1 MAFTYPPS
9 SFPAHLP
16 HPLALPT
23 CLAHLPFPAHKA
35 CKVLD
40 CGFDSGDCGTDEY
53 GELFRIV
60 LDRTPKNYTV
70 PLGVTAVYFNLSD
83 VFGNDTVTMAT
94 HTKSSVVRTAVLSQK
109 HRVLTLTLSRNASRE
124 SVEFVL
130 QASNVTGSKSE
141 VCVRW

>member
-1 MAFTYPPS
+1 M
-9 SFPAHLP
+9 
-16 HPLALPT
+16 
-23 CLAHLPFPAHKA
+23 
-35 CKVLD
+35 LD
-40 CGFDSGDCGTDEY
+40 CGFDSGDCGTEEY

-70 PLGVTAVYFNLSD
+70 PLGLTAVYFNLSD
-83 VFGNDTVTMAT
+83 VFGNDTITMAT
-94 HTKSSVVRTAVLSQK
+94 HAKSSVVRTAVLSQK

-141 VCVRW
+141 VCVWW